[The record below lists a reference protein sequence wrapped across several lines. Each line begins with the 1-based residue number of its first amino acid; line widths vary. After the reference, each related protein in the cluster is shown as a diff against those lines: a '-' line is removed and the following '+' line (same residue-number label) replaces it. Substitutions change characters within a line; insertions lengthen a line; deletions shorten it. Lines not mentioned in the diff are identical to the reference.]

1 MQAVAGW
8 SATKRKFAH
17 LLSPRW
23 APSHLQAPG
32 AMPGAFFLAWVVG
45 AWDCHLHGFLH
56 AMGMA
61 FQFLNLT
68 NTAGDWPLRL
78 QGVYFARVPIP
89 MRVGV
94 PQAHMKQCYGVVAL
108 DTLN

>member
-1 MQAVAGW
+1 
-8 SATKRKFAH
+8 
-17 LLSPRW
+17 
-23 APSHLQAPG
+23 
-32 AMPGAFFLAWVVG
+32 
-45 AWDCHLHGFLH
+45 
-56 AMGMA
+56 MGMA

-68 NTAGDWPLRL
+68 NTAGDCQFGFPRKLPF
-78 QGVYFARVPIP
+78 VAIP

>member
-1 MQAVAGW
+1 
-8 SATKRKFAH
+8 
-17 LLSPRW
+17 
-23 APSHLQAPG
+23 
-32 AMPGAFFLAWVVG
+32 
-45 AWDCHLHGFLH
+45 
-56 AMGMA
+56 MGMA